1 MKSKSLIFILFLS
14 LVTIA
19 CCSKNDD
26 EIREDET
33 LYGIWNLSRSSGGLS
48 GYEKFSPGEVVWT
61 FNEEDNN
68 LVVENN
74 FEGDEFQVRFT
85 VLSDGTYDYEVM
97 ESGDYQILFVDG
109 EKLGSLHLEPGI
121 LRIDGGQALD
131 GPLYEFE
138 R

>member
-1 MKSKSLIFILFLS
+1 MKSISLIFILFLS
-14 LVTIA
+14 LVTITS
-19 CCSKNDD
+19 CSKNGDD
-26 EIREDET
+26 VREEET
-33 LYGIWNLSRSSGGLS
+33 LYGIWNLSSSSGGLS
-48 GYEKFSPGEVVWT
+48 GYEKFPPGEVVWT
-61 FNEEDNN
+61 FNEEDNE
-68 LVVENN
+68 LVVGNN

-85 VLSDGTYDYEVM
+85 ALSSGTYDYEVI
-97 ESGDYQILFVDG
+97 ESGEYQILYVDG